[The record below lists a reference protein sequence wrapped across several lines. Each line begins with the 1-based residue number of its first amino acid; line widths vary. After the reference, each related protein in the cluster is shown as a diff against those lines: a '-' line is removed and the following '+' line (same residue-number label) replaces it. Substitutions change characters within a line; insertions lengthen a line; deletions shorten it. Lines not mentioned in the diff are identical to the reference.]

1 MAMTLL
7 KFINEMI
14 FQAEQNEV
22 KEAKFVAKLESLQI
36 NDLLKRWFDIG
47 NEDIQ
52 EQITAYQISIN
63 QITGSLVYQ
72 LEVNKCRV
80 KDLEMHS
87 HELEKKVEIYK
98 EQQAMFKIMMNDLE
112 LYKQKAEMS
121 KELATYFSPFTPI
134 QAFSHQQ
141 LYDQKQIRENV
152 IDVKFQMKGKDTE
165 LIKKMEK
172 EIQNLQEQKS
182 KNVKLQEDCDK
193 YKKRW
198 HE

>member
-87 HELEKKVEIYK
+87 HELWRG
-98 EQQAMFKIMMNDLE
+98 AN
-112 LYKQKAEMS
+112 
-121 KELATYFSPFTPI
+121 
-134 QAFSHQQ
+134 
-141 LYDQKQIRENV
+141 
-152 IDVKFQMKGKDTE
+152 
-165 LIKKMEK
+165 
-172 EIQNLQEQKS
+172 
-182 KNVKLQEDCDK
+182 
-193 YKKRW
+193 
-198 HE
+198 